1 MNVKFNIPEY
11 GVTQIKKALKEVIE
25 DNFSYVRVKG
35 EISEIREATKGQ
47 IYITLKDEISIL
59 SAVVWEQKKR
69 SLTFEPEIGMEVIL
83 TGRITTWSK
92 FKTTY
97 QLDVDKVEIAG
108 EGALLKIIEERK
120 KRLIEK
126 GYFDSEHKKQIPY
139 LPSRIGVI
147 TSPTGSV
154 IHDIINRIS
163 DRFKTHL
170 ELWPVAVQ
178 GAEASKNIIDAING
192 FNEFKI

>member
-1 MNVKFNIPEY
+1 M
-11 GVTQIKKALKEVIE
+11 
-25 DNFSYVRVKG
+25 
-35 EISEIREATKGQ
+35 
-47 IYITLKDEISIL
+47 KDTETSVL

-69 SLTFEPEIGMEVIL
+69 LLTFEPEIGMEVAL
-83 TGRITTWSK
+83 TGKITTWSK

-97 QLDVDKVEIAG
+97 QLDIDKIEIAG

-126 GYFDSEHKKQIPY
+126 GYFDNENKKQIPY

-170 ELWPVAVQ
+170 DLWP
-178 GAEASKNIIDAING
+178 
-192 FNEFKI
+192 

>member
-11 GVTQIKKALKEVIE
+11 GVTQINKALKEVIE

-47 IYITLKDEISIL
+47 IYITLKDETSIL
-59 SAVVWEQKKR
+59 SAVVWEQKR

-97 QLDVDKVEIAG
+97 QLDVDKIEIAG

-120 KRLIEK
+120 KDLLKKDILIMK
-126 GYFDSEHKKQIPY
+126 IK
-139 LPSRIGVI
+139 
-147 TSPTGSV
+147 
-154 IHDIINRIS
+154 
-163 DRFKTHL
+163 
-170 ELWPVAVQ
+170 
-178 GAEASKNIIDAING
+178 SKFLI
-192 FNEFKI
+192 FHQE

>member
-1 MNVKFNIPEY
+1 M
-11 GVTQIKKALKEVIE
+11 GA
-25 DNFSYVRVKG
+25 
-35 EISEIREATKGQ
+35 
-47 IYITLKDEISIL
+47 
-59 SAVVWEQKKR
+59 KKR

-97 QLDVDKVEIAG
+97 QLDVDKIEIAG

-126 GYFDSEHKKQIPY
+126 GYFDNENKKKIPY

-163 DRFKTHL
+163 DRFKTYID
-170 ELWPVAVQ
+170 LWPVAVQ
-178 GAEASKNIIDAING
+178 GSEASNNIIDAING
-192 FNEFKI
+192 FNKFTKINLM

>member
-1 MNVKFNIPEY
+1 MNLKFNIPEY
-11 GVTQIKKALKEVIE
+11 GVTQINKALKEVIE
-25 DNFSYVRVKG
+25 DHFSYVRVKG

-47 IYITLKDEISIL
+47 IYITLKDEASIL

-97 QLDVDKVEIAG
+97 QLDVDKIEIAG

-126 GYFDSEHKKQIPY
+126 GYFDNENKKQIPY
-139 LPSRIGVI
+139 LALKLFDPRKYRLICHFS
-147 TSPTGSV
+147 
-154 IHDIINRIS
+154 
-163 DRFKTHL
+163 
-170 ELWPVAVQ
+170 
-178 GAEASKNIIDAING
+178 
-192 FNEFKI
+192 